1 MRTRT
6 LWITMAVVAV
16 MALVGSAALAD
27 GDTRPASAGEIA
39 CAGKTLGV
47 LCGAIPPQP
56 PGWVVSHKSDAQPP
70 RFVSGTK
77 PRPMELVCEQSWENR
92 GKKQQAQMD
101 AMNAMSNVKPDAA
114 AEANSAAAE
123 KRFNDVM
130 AKLTAASQ
138 KGDQAAIQKLQP
150 EMQAA
155 SKAYQD
161 AMMAKNKGMMDAA
174 AKGQAQDADAK
185 VRIEVNARY
194 EYLQV
199 VGQEQ
204 VGPGVTGYRVKGGS
218 NDSGATW
225 VFLGPWQISKD
236 GSSTRF
242 QVPPLT
248 GPSCAVVTVRIR
260 VEAEQARAKAILD
273 KVNWTALQGLLR

>member
-1 MRTRT
+1 MRTRA
-6 LWITMAVVAV
+6 LWMTMAVVAGV
-16 MALVGSAALAD
+16 ALAGAAVFAD
-27 GDTRPASAGEIA
+27 GDTRPATPGEIA

-47 LCGAIPPQP
+47 LCGAVPPP
-56 PGWVVSHKSDAQPP
+56 PSGWTVAHKSDPQPP
-70 RFVSGTK
+70 RFLSGTTPK
-77 PRPMELVCEQSWENR
+77 PMELVCEQSWENR

-101 AMNAMSNVKPDAA
+101 AMTAMSNVKPDKA
-114 AEANSAAAE
+114 AEANAEAAE

-138 KGDQAAIQKLQP
+138 KGDQAAMQKLQG

-161 AMMAKNKGMMDAA
+161 AMMAKSKPMLDAA
-174 AKGQAQDADAK
+174 AKGQASDTDAK

-199 VGQEQ
+199 TGQGP
-204 VGPGVTGYRVKGGS
+204 VGPGLTGYRVKGSG
-218 NDSGATW
+218 NDPGTTW

-242 QVPPLT
+242 QVPPMV
-248 GPSCAVVTVRIR
+248 GPSCKVVTVR
-260 VEAEQARAKAILD
+260 VAVQAEQARAQAILD
-273 KVNWTALQGLLR
+273 QVNWAALQGLLR

>member
-1 MRTRT
+1 MRTRA
-6 LWITMAVVAV
+6 LWFPVAVVAV
-16 MALVGSAALAD
+16 VALVGAAAFAD
-27 GDTRPASAGEIA
+27 GDTRQATPGEIA

-47 LCGAIPPQP
+47 LCGAIPPP
-56 PGWVVSHKSDAQPP
+56 PSGWTVSHKSDAQPP
-70 RFVSGTK
+70 RFLSGNT

-92 GKKQQAQMD
+92 SKKQQAQTD
-101 AMNAMSNVKPDAA
+101 AMTAMGNVKPDKAA
-114 AEANSAAAE
+114 DASAEAAE

-161 AMMAKNKGMMDAA
+161 AMMAKSKPMLDAA
-174 AKGQAQDADAK
+174 AKGQASDADAK

-199 VGQEQ
+199 TGQEPA
-204 VGPGVTGYRVKGGS
+204 GPGLTGYRVKGS
-218 NDSGATW
+218 DRAPGATW

-242 QVPPLT
+242 QVPPLS
-248 GPSCAVVTVRIR
+248 GPSCKIVTVRVT
-260 VEAEQARAKAILD
+260 VEADPARTKAILE
-273 KVNWTALQGLLR
+273 KINWAALQGLLK